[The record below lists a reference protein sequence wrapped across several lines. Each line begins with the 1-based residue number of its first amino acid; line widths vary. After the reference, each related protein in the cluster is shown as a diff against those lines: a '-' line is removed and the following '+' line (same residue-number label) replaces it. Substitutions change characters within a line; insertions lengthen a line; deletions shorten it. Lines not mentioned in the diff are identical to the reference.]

1 MLQTQSKERVM
12 GELERNR
19 QNVVAFYD
27 LMFNQCRPKRCRRSR
42 QDFYCP
48 VRSMTASVLSTGG
61 GFHLPVR
68 ASDFGA

>member
-1 MLQTQSKERVM
+1 M

-27 LMFNQCRPKRCRRSR
+27 HVQSVPAKRCHRSR

-68 ASDFGA
+68 ASDDALLD